1 MLVLSRKVGE
11 SIIIDDQITVTVTA
25 IDGQK
30 VRIGISA
37 PPHIRV
43 DREEVH
49 RRLSEFSAF
58 NEQGRALVGAGS

>member
-11 SIIIDDQITVTVTA
+11 KLVIDGCITVQIVA
-25 IDGQK
+25 VEGNK

-37 PPHIRV
+37 PPEVRV

-49 RRLSEFSAF
+49 LARQEFA
-58 NEQGRALVGAGS
+58 EPVLVGAL